1 MADSPPPINVLLR
14 GKGGVHL
21 MGLTTSDDGL
31 PTLTA
36 TSDEALGKPVPGD
49 MTEFCADGS
58 AVAIVTSAPARSLR
72 VVEMETGKVR
82 WTVEGRSIQALSF
95 SPKGTFLLTW
105 ERLAAGG
112 APQEGSSTTTTSS
125 SESKG
130 NGNAAVVVKGNLLVW
145 RAEDGALLAGFTQ
158 KAFRKPDW
166 PTLQWTPDESL
177 CFRGITTEVQVYP
190 GQDLGAG
197 AIKKFAVPGGGMGSI
212 RLSPNA
218 AAPHRVACFFPEVK
232 GKPASVRIYQYPEFG
247 VALASKS
254 FFKAQEAHLRWSP
267 NGQAVLIH
275 THTDVDTSGVSY
287 YGSTGLYLLHADGSY
302 EVTVPLP
309 KEGPIS
315 DAQWAPAGPAQFV
328 VLAGR
333 MPAAATLYNIKAEPI
348 FEFGQAHRN
357 TVSFSPHGRF
367 VVLAGFGNLAGEM
380 DFWDRNKQKLMG
392 RNTSHCS
399 VGYGWSPCGRYFM
412 TASLAPRMNVDN
424 VVKLF
429 KYNGAGPLRKAEF
442 EDATLFEAC
451 FRPAAAGVF
460 PDRPATPLRKG
471 GGEGES
477 LSAAAAAVAT
487 PPPKPKAVYRPPGST
502 GVLAAMLRAER
513 EAVAGPKK
521 IVNGRS
527 VGGGGAYVAPGG
539 QPYIPGLAPA
549 ASSADSKNAA
559 KNKAR
564 KEKKKAADAAA
575 KAQADAEAEKAKEEA
590 AAAAAAAADDP
601 VKRKKA
607 LQKKLKQIDDLKAR
621 AAGGEEL
628 DEGQQQKLA
637 SEVDLREQMAK
648 LAV

>member
-1 MADSPPPINVLLR
+1 MPDSHPPINILLR
-14 GKGGVHL
+14 GKSGVH
-21 MGLTTSDDGL
+21 MKSLTMSNDGL
-31 PTLTA
+31 PTLTP
-36 TSDEALGKPVPGD
+36 TPDEALGTPVPGD

-58 AVAIVTSAPARSLR
+58 AVAIVTSVPSRSVR
-72 VVEMETGKVR
+72 VVDVDTGKVR
-82 WTVEGRSIQALSF
+82 WTVEGRNIQALSF

-105 ERLAAGG
+105 ERLVAGG
-112 APQEGSSTTTTSS
+112 APQEGNCTAATTSK
-125 SESKG
+125 ES
-130 NGNAAVVVKGNLLVW
+130 NGSGEAATVKGNLLVW
-145 RAEDGALLAGFTQ
+145 RAEDGKLLAGFTQ

-166 PTLQWTPDESL
+166 PTLQWIPDESL
-177 CFRGITTEVQVYP
+177 CFRGTTTEIQVYP
-190 GQDLGAG
+190 GHDIGAG
-197 AIKKFAVPGGGMGSI
+197 AIKKFSVPGGGMGSI

-247 VALASKS
+247 VALTSKS

-315 DAQWAPAGPAQFV
+315 DAQWAPAGPVQFV

-333 MPAAATLYNIKAEPI
+333 MPAAATLYNIKAESI

-412 TASLAPRMNVDN
+412 TATLAPRMNVDN
-424 VVKLF
+424 AVKLF
-429 KYNGAGPLRKAEF
+429 KYDGDGPLHKAGF

-451 FRPAAAGVF
+451 FRPAAPGVF

-471 GGEGES
+471 RKECES
-477 LSAAAAAVAT
+477 GSATAT
-487 PPPKPKAVYRPPGST
+487 PVTPSPKPKAVYRPPGST
-502 GVLAAMLRAER
+502 GALAAMLRAER
-513 EAVAGPKK
+513 EAVAGPRKV
-521 IVNGRS
+521 VNGRS
-527 VGGGGAYVAPGG
+527 NVSGSGYAALGGS
-539 QPYIPGLAPA
+539 PYIPGLAPLA
-549 ASSADSKNAA
+549 NAGSKSALK
-559 KNKAR
+559 KKAR
-564 KEKKKAADAAA
+564 KEKKKAADAVA
-575 KAQADAEAEKAKEEA
+575 KALADAEAERAKEEA
-590 AAAAAAAADDP
+590 TAAAALRTAAAEDP

-607 LQKKLKQIDDLKAR
+607 LQKKLKQIDELKAR
-621 AAGGEEL
+621 AAGGEALNE
-628 DEGQQQKLA
+628 DQQQKLA
-637 SEVDLREQMAK
+637 SENDLREQVAKMAI
-648 LAV
+648 

>member
-1 MADSPPPINVLLR
+1 MADASALPPLKVMLR
-14 GKGGVHL
+14 AKAGIHL
-21 MGLTTSDDGL
+21 MALSTTPEGL

-36 TSDEALGKPVPGD
+36 TADEALGKPVAGD
-49 MTEFCADGS
+49 ITEFSTDG
-58 AVAIVTSAPARSLR
+58 ALVAIVATSPPKSVR
-72 VVEMETGKVR
+72 VVDVETGKVL
-82 WTVEGRSIQALSF
+82 WTVEGRGIQALSF
-95 SPKGTFLLTW
+95 SPKNTFLLTW
-105 ERLAAGG
+105 ERLAPGG
-112 APQEGSSTTTTSS
+112 AQQEGST
-125 SESKG
+125 G
-130 NGNAAVVVKGNLLVW
+130 NGGSSDVKGNLLVW
-145 RAEDGALLAGFTQ
+145 RVQDGQLVAGFTQ
-158 KAFRKPDW
+158 KQFRKPDW
-166 PTLQWTPDESL
+166 PTLQWTQDESL
-177 CFRGITTEVQVYP
+177 CFRGTATEIQVYD
-190 GQDLGAG
+190 GQDVGAG
-197 AIKKFAVPGGGMGSI
+197 ATKKFAVPGGGMGSI

-218 AAPHRVACFFPEVK
+218 SAPHRVACFFPEVK
-232 GKPASVRIYQYPEFG
+232 GKPASVRVYQYPEFG

-287 YGSTGLYLLHADGSY
+287 YGSTGLYLLHADGNY

-315 DAQWAPAGPAQFV
+315 DAQWAPAGPTQFL

-412 TASLAPRMNVDN
+412 TATLAPRMNVDN
-424 VVKLF
+424 AVKLF
-429 KYNGAGPLRKAEF
+429 KYNGAGPLHKAQF

-451 FRPAAAGVF
+451 FRPAATGVF
-460 PDRPATPLRKG
+460 PDRPASPVRKG
-471 GGEGES
+471 QEQE
-477 LSAAAAAVAT
+477 LAAT
-487 PPPKPKAVYRPPGST
+487 LPPPPAPKAVYRPPGST
-502 GVLAAMLRAER
+502 GALAAMLRAER

-521 IVNGRS
+521 VVPGS
-527 VGGGGAYVAPGG
+527 GGGGGGSKAGNGG
-539 QPYIPGLAPA
+539 QPYIPGLAAP
-549 ASSADSKNAA
+549 SPTENKNAA

-575 KAQADAEAEKAKEEA
+575 KAQAEAEA
-590 AAAAAAAADDP
+590 AAQKEAALAAAADP
-601 VKRKKA
+601 EKRKKA
-607 LQKKLKQIDDLKAR
+607 LQKKLKQIEDLKTR
-621 AAGGEEL
+621 YVG
-628 DEGQQQKLA
+628 
-637 SEVDLREQMAK
+637 
-648 LAV
+648 

>member
-1 MADSPPPINVLLR
+1 
-14 GKGGVHL
+14 
-21 MGLTTSDDGL
+21 
-31 PTLTA
+31 
-36 TSDEALGKPVPGD
+36 

-58 AVAIVTSAPARSLR
+58 AVAIVTTSPPRSLR
-72 VVEMETGKVR
+72 VVDVETGKVR
-82 WTVEGRSIQALSF
+82 WTVEGRNIQALSF

-105 ERLAAGG
+105 ERLSAGG
-112 APQEGSSTTTTSS
+112 APQEGNNTTTTSS
-125 SESKG
+125 SESND
-130 NGNAAVVVKGNLLVW
+130 NGEAAAVKGNLLVW
-145 RAEDGALLAGFTQ
+145 HAVDGKLLAGFTQ

-166 PTLQWTPDESL
+166 PTLQWTLDESL
-177 CFRGITTEVQVYP
+177 CFRGTTTEVQVYP
-190 GQDLGAG
+190 GRDLGAG
-197 AIKKFAVPGGGMGSI
+197 AIKKFAVLGGGMGSI

-315 DAQWAPAGPAQFV
+315 DAQWAPAGPAQFL

-333 MPAAATLYNIKAEPI
+333 MPAAATLYNMKAEPI

-412 TASLAPRMNVDN
+412 TATLAPRMNVDN
-424 VVKLF
+424 AVKLF
-429 KYNGAGPLRKAEF
+429 KYNGGGPLHKVEF

-451 FRPAAAGVF
+451 FRPAAPGVF

-471 GGEGES
+471 RGEGES
-477 LSAAAAAVAT
+477 GSSTAAAV
-487 PPPKPKAVYRPPGST
+487 PPPQKPKAVYRPPGST
-502 GVLAAMLRAER
+502 GALAAMLRAER

-527 VGGGGAYVAPGG
+527 IVGASAYAAPGG
-539 QPYIPGLAPA
+539 SPYIPGLVPVANVE
-549 ASSADSKNAA
+549 SKNAA

-564 KEKKKAADAAA
+564 KEKKKAADAAT
-575 KAQADAEAEKAKEEA
+575 KAQADAEADKAKEEA

-607 LQKKLKQIDDLKAR
+607 LQKKLKQIDELKAR
-621 AAGGEEL
+621 AAGGEALNEDQL
-628 DEGQQQKLA
+628 QKVA
-637 SEVDLREQMAK
+637 SEDDLREQMAK